1 MKMELKCRKTWL
13 GLSFAMVAMTATA
26 QNVSTIKQA
35 GNIIPATD
43 SNIQYVGRVS
53 FRNPQSPSFTFQHF
67 QKVVMR

>member
-53 FRNPQSPSFTFQHF
+53 FRNQVCRYEQHS
-67 QKVVMR
+67 RARR